1 MKRRS
6 RDGTVEEETPMVVTA
21 ESTQSEFSRASTGV
35 QISPQAELAVLARAL
50 HREGWDD
57 HNAGHITYTQPDGTM
72 LLNPHELFW
81 DEITESDVLRVD
93 MDGNL
98 LEGKWTVMPAVQLHL
113 ALHRARP
120 EVMVAV
126 HNHPHWATVWA
137 AFGEIPP
144 IYDQTAAMIADEV
157 LTFYDD
163 YTGTVIAS
171 DIAEDNVK
179 ALGDCTAAY
188 LANHG
193 VFVMADSIA
202 RSYVRCSS
210 LEWRS
215 RIAWEVHALGKGIG
229 KPMRPEAAANLAQ
242 RINERQDP
250 WPHLWDAV
258 VRREL
263 RLDPSILS

>member
-1 MKRRS
+1 
-6 RDGTVEEETPMVVTA
+6 MVVTIEENQTELISSGAGA
-21 ESTQSEFSRASTGV
+21 E
-35 QISPQAELAVLARAL
+35 ISPQAQLAILARAL

-81 DEITESDVLRVD
+81 DEITEADVLRVD
-93 MDGNL
+93 KDGNL

-120 EVMVAV
+120 DVVVAV
-126 HNHPHWATVWA
+126 HNHPRWATVWA
-137 AFGEIPP
+137 ALGEIPP
-144 IYDQTAAMIADEV
+144 IYDQTAAMISDERV
-157 LTFYDD
+157 TSYDD
-163 YTGTVIAS
+163 YVGTVMAKR
-171 DIAEDNVK
+171 IAEENVR
-179 ALGDCTAAY
+179 AIGDCNAAF

-193 VFVMADSIA
+193 VFVLADSMP

-210 LEWRS
+210 IEWRS
-215 RIAWEVHALGKGIG
+215 RIAWEVHALGNGIG
-229 KPMRPEAAANLAQ
+229 KPMRPEAAADLA
-242 RINERQDP
+242 RRLDARKDP